1 MLLDVE
7 NGVGLID
14 HDVTDDF
21 VLVMP
26 PFWQQSSRERQGYTR
41 IDMDQSNLLRIKMF
55 ISFPNF

>member
-7 NGVGLID
+7 DGVGLID
-14 HDVTDDF
+14 HDVADDF

-26 PFWQQSSRERQGYTR
+26 PFWQKSTRERQGYTR

-55 ISFPNF
+55 ISYPNF